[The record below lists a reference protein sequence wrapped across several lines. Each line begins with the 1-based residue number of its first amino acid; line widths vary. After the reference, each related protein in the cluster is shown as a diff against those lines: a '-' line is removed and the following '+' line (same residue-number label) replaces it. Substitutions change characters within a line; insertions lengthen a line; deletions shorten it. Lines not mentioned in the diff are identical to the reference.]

1 MKTKLTQNTY
11 EKFALSAILFFILT
25 ACISC
30 SVAESIP
37 LTDAKTGK
45 ASRKERDVKIY
56 PDIVKRVMH
65 IKSVEA
71 QPLDFFVFNT
81 EGALKLHYKMQDG
94 DRKKKVTGLER
105 GMYVYQVFKGDEM
118 TEAGRITIK

>member
-1 MKTKLTQNTY
+1 MKTKLTQNFY
-11 EKFALSAILFFILT
+11 GKFALPAILLFILT

-45 ASRKERDVKIY
+45 TSRKERYVKIY

-65 IKSVEA
+65 IKSVET
-71 QPLDFFVFNT
+71 QPLDFFVFDT
-81 EGALKLHYKMQDG
+81 EGTLKMHYKMKDG
-94 DRKKKVTGLER
+94 ERKKKISGLER
-105 GMYVYQVFKGDEM
+105 GMYVYQVFKDDEM